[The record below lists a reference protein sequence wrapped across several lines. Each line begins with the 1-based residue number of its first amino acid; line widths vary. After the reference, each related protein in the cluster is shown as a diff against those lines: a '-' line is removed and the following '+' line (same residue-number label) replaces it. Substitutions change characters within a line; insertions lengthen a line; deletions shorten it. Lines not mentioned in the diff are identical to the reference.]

1 MQSCGVPPW
10 SIPLVINVIH
20 QRYSD
25 AKIVFVARSEES
37 SPKVSFAIKQ
47 AKASYVRSAFDTN
60 EELADAIRE
69 KLGGTATV
77 FIGSKAWQTVR
88 VRSRESIM
96 GLMSVSK
103 RLDFRPRS
111 RTALMQQLM
120 ADVLF

>member
-10 SIPLVINVIH
+10 SIPLVINLIH
-20 QRYSD
+20 QRYPD

-77 FIGSKAWQTVR
+77 FIGSKVWRTV
-88 VRSRESIM
+88 
-96 GLMSVSK
+96 
-103 RLDFRPRS
+103 
-111 RTALMQQLM
+111 
-120 ADVLF
+120 